1 MLTNSL
7 IRKSGLQNRTEG
19 IIQAPLIQNILSQL
33 DGVFPFDE
41 AVIEGTNTFLFPT
54 KCYHSRQA
62 IADIFPHSALPKDV
76 TFTSVESFG
85 TSAWTVTGRV
95 TAQRADGSIQRYFLK
110 V

>member
-1 MLTNSL
+1 M
-7 IRKSGLQNRTEG
+7 RKSGLQDRTEG

-41 AVIEGTNTFLFPT
+41 AVIDGTVTFLYFVEYYL
-54 KCYHSRQA
+54 KRFGV
-62 IADIFPHSALPKDV
+62 ADTSHSALPKDV

-95 TAQRADGSIQRYFLK
+95 TAQRADGSIQRFFLK
-110 V
+110 VGILI